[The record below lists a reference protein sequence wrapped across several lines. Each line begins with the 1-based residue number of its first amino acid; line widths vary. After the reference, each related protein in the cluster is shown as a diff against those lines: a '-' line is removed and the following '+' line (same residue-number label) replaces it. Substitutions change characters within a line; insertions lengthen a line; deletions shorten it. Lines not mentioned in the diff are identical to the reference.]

1 MELLAMIFFALAVI
15 VLIMGI
21 IFVIVFYRPIGGYDV
36 EFDDNI
42 PARYEDYERPFYNP

>member
-1 MELLAMIFFALAVI
+1 MELLAMIFFGLAAI
-15 VLIMGI
+15 VLLMGI

-36 EFDDNI
+36 EFDDA